1 MRRMGG
7 RGPQLTVVV
16 ATVAVTVGLL
26 GCLGSPDRAAAAGT
40 RPVTTTD
47 QAGFAVRKVASVW
60 IPHWDARRSYRRV
73 VSHSALFRTAS
84 PFWYDARCGV
94 VHGHPGAGARWMIT
108 GLHRHRIDVVPT
120 VTASSLRP
128 RRAIRCLGRPGSLRR
143 HVTAL
148 VHLARSRA
156 YDGID
161 LDYEHLALTTSPR
174 RAVRV
179 RRAFAGFVERLCPA
193 LHRVGKRCV
202 VTVMPRTSSRPRV
215 WRHKL
220 IPAVY
225 DYARIAAAADRM
237 RVMGYD
243 QHASGTRP
251 GPIAGYGWV
260 RSVVRYTRSVAPAGK
275 VELGIPLY
283 GRDWAG
289 RGATSL
295 RSAAAVSLARR
306 EGVRPRFDPRRREST
321 YRYRAGG
328 RRHTVWF
335 SGARAVGSRVALARR
350 QGLAGVAFWAPGMEA
365 RRTWA
370 AVRAR
375 SRG

>member
-7 RGPQLTVVV
+7 RGRVLAVV
-16 ATVAVTVGLL
+16 ATVALAVSLL
-26 GCLGSPDRAAAAGT
+26 GSLGSVGTAAAGT
-40 RPVTTTD
+40 HPVAATE
-47 QAGFAVRKVASVW
+47 QAGFAVRKVASGW

-73 VSHSALFRTAS
+73 VSHAALFRTGS
-84 PFWYDARCGV
+84 PFWYDARCAGIE
-94 VHGHPGAGARWMIT
+94 GHPGAGARWMIA

-128 RRAIRCLGRPGSLRR
+128 LKAIRCLGRSASLQR
-143 HVTAL
+143 HVAAL
-148 VHLARSRA
+148 VRLARSRA
-156 YDGID
+156 YEGID

-174 RAVRV
+174 RAARV
-179 RRAFAGFVERLCPA
+179 RRAFTGFVERLCPA
-193 LHRVGKRCV
+193 LHRAGKRCV
-202 VTVMPRTSSRPRV
+202 VTVMPRTSGRPTV

-243 QHASGTRP
+243 QHAGGTRP
-251 GPIAGYGWV
+251 GPIAGYPWV
-260 RSVVRYTRSVAPAGK
+260 RSVVRYTRSVAPARK

-283 GRDWAG
+283 GRDWTG
-289 RGATSL
+289 RAAISL
-295 RSAAAVSLARR
+295 RSAEATALARR

-335 SGARAVGSRVALARR
+335 SGARAVGARVALARR

-375 SRG
+375 SRR